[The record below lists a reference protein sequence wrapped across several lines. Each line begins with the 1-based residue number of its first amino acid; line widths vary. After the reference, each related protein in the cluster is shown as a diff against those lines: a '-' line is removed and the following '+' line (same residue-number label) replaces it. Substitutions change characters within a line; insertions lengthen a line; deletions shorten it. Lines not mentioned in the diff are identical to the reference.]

1 MEVTIDPP
9 KRRILNSLSIGQQTN
24 GGISMESSILRFS
37 VLGVA
42 LAVVAGCGGSPSGGT
57 GGSTSLTT
65 ITYSFSNPTP
75 AAVAVKIGSGPFTA
89 ATVTGGVFSFT
100 LPDGTND
107 FGVAYVCPEFSPFP
121 GDVENLEF
129 LRYNTALDET
139 KYAGGCFSSAS
150 GGSGVT
156 GSSGTLTGSVNTSAF
171 ASADWLFVS
180 ALGTNSGVGS
190 SFNLPLNGG
199 FSLTDAPTGTDNVVL
214 QLYDSSLNAIAVK
227 GAGPQ
232 AVPGALNGGNAID
245 FAASDATTLQPMSF
259 LNVPTGYSTPS
270 TTVIANSK
278 QLNAVLQMNLG
289 VLSGSTITQYP
300 VLPAGIAEIGDQYDF
315 QAQVSKPTGSVD
327 STVNAGA
334 TESVSAQ
341 GAGPV
346 SISFPA
352 PWAYAGPTPAALPM
366 FDFSYAGF
374 GGQSEAEYSGSLFW
388 SSGTGINDQIEV
400 TLSQTYQGAT
410 SSVSIPDLSA
420 IPGFLA
426 APGSGTTV
434 SWSATVVEVPS
445 NTGTSTGGSLVGVGT
460 SVSNVGTYIVP

>member
-1 MEVTIDPP
+1 
-9 KRRILNSLSIGQQTN
+9 
-24 GGISMESSILRFS
+24 MESSILRLS
-37 VLGVA
+37 VLGVV
-42 LAVVAGCGGSPSGGT
+42 LSVVAGCGGSPSGGT
-57 GGSTSLTT
+57 GGSANLTT
-65 ITYSFSNPTP
+65 ITYSFSNPAP
-75 AAVAVKIGSGPFTA
+75 AAVAVKIGSGSFTA
-89 ATVTGGVFSFT
+89 ATVTGGALSFT

-107 FGVAYVCPEFSPFP
+107 FGVAYVCPGFSPFP
-121 GDVENLEF
+121 GDVEALEF
-129 LRYNTALDET
+129 LRYNTALDDT
-139 KYAGGCFSSAS
+139 KYAGGCLSSAS
-150 GGSGVT
+150 GGSGGT

-180 ALGTNSGVGS
+180 ALGANSGVGS

-227 GAGPQ
+227 GAGAQ

-259 LNVPTGYSTPS
+259 LNVPAGYSTPS

-315 QAQVSKPTGSVD
+315 QAQVSKLTGSVD
-327 STVNAGA
+327 STVNAGT

-352 PWAYAGPTPAALPM
+352 PWVYSGPTPAALPTFA
-366 FDFSYAGF
+366 FDYPGF
-374 GGQSEAEYSGSLFW
+374 GSQSGAEYTSEFLWTPGA
-388 SSGTGINDQIEV
+388 GIDDQIEI

-410 SSVSIPDLSA
+410 SSVTVPDLSA

-445 NTGTSTGGSLVGVGT
+445 NAEPSTSSSLVGLGA
-460 SVSNVGTYIVP
+460 SVSNGGTYTVP